1 MRILT
6 PKQLEVLTL
15 EAKGLDFK
23 EIAKEL
29 KISEQVA
36 RNYGGM
42 IRIILDCKTNAQA
55 VGKAV
60 DGGLIEL

>member
-1 MRILT
+1 MRQLT
-6 PKQLEVLTL
+6 PKQKEVLTL
-15 EAKGLDFK
+15 LAKGLDFVQ
-23 EIAKEL
+23 IAKEL

-42 IRIILDCKTNAQA
+42 IRIILDCQTNAQA

-60 DGGLIEL
+60 NEGLIKL